1 MHRSGRP
8 RAGLV
13 TLSRSSPALACLLA
27 VTTLAHPG
35 RAAEGLW
42 CFNAPPTAQLQAEHG
57 FTPSAAWL
65 EHVQKSAVQIG
76 ASGAFVSKDGLL
88 LTNHH
93 VAYEHIQ
100 RLSTPERNLVATGFY
115 ARTRAAELRLQGL
128 SVQVLWEI
136 RDVTAEVQAAG
147 AGLDPAEAH
156 AARRRAMT
164 GLEDKV
170 SRETGLHAETV
181 TLYRGALHHL
191 YCYKRYDDVR
201 LVWCP
206 EAAAAYFGGDND
218 NFEYPRFC
226 VDACLMRVYE
236 HDAPVHPEHYLR
248 VSRTGVADG
257 ELVFVAGHPGRTERQ
272 RTISHLEFMRDVELP
287 LRLRELCRREV
298 QLEVFSGRS
307 VENARVALD
316 DLLGVRNSRKALTG
330 VYAGLLDPQV
340 MAAKRG
346 AEQQLRAAIGASE
359 AGLAARDAWD
369 QIAGAQQAY
378 AGFIARHRLLNRG
391 PRCELFSYAR
401 TLVRL
406 ADELPKPAP
415 ERLREYR
422 DTELPDVYQDL
433 HADRPVHPALETE
446 ALTSWFMAAAELLGG
461 DDPVVTKLLGGKAPA
476 ARAAELVNG
485 CHLAD
490 PQVRRQ
496 LADGGAAAVAAS
508 DDTLI
513 HFMREIDPDA
523 RAIRER
529 YENEVEGVEQDAYSR
544 LGIAQFGLFGQR
556 TYPDATGTLRLSFGT
571 VRGYEEDGRA
581 IPPFTN
587 VAGLLAR
594 AAERQDHPA
603 FRLAPTWQHRIDDL
617 PAETPLDFVC
627 TADIIGGNSG
637 SPVVNRA
644 GELVGLIFDGNIQS
658 LVWDIAYDDQQ
669 ARAVAVDVRGLLA
682 ALRKVYDAA
691 PLADELAR

>member
-1 MHRSGRP
+1 MHDSHRP
-8 RAGLV
+8 RIARVPASGVLPCLV
-13 TLSRSSPALACLLA
+13 ALVAIA
-27 VTTLAHPG
+27 QSA
-35 RAAEGLW
+35 RADEGLW
-42 CFNAPPTAQLQAEHG
+42 CFNAPPVAQLKADYG
-57 FTPSAAWL
+57 FMPSAAWL
-65 EHVQKSAVQIG
+65 EHLQKSAVQIG
-76 ASGAFVSKDGLL
+76 ASGSFVSKDGLL

-100 RLSTPERNLVATGFY
+100 RLSTPERNLVETGFY
-115 ARTRAAELRLQGL
+115 ARTRDAEPRLQGL

-147 AGLDPAEAH
+147 AGLEPAEAH
-156 AARRRAMT
+156 AARRRTMT
-164 GLEDKV
+164 ELEDKV

-181 TLYRGALHHL
+181 TLYRGALYHL

-226 VDACLMRVYE
+226 LDACLMRVYE
-236 HDAPVHPEHYLR
+236 HGAPVHPEHYLK
-248 VSRTGVADG
+248 VSQAGAADG

-272 RTISHLEFMRDVELP
+272 RTVRHLEFMRDVELP

-298 QLEVFSGRS
+298 QLEVFADRS
-307 VENARVALD
+307 AENARIGLD

-346 AEQQLRAAIGASE
+346 AEQQLQAAIGASE
-359 AGLAARDAWD
+359 AGMAARDAWD
-369 QIAGAQQAY
+369 QIAAAQRAY
-378 AGFIARHRLLNRG
+378 AGFIDRHRLLNRG
-391 PRCELFSYAR
+391 PRCELFNYAR

-433 HADRPVHPALETE
+433 DAERPVHPALETE
-446 ALTSWFMAAAELLGG
+446 ALRSWFMAAAELLGG
-461 DDPVVTKLLGGKAPA
+461 DDPLVTKLLGGEAPA
-476 ARAAELVNG
+476 ARAAELVRG

-490 PQVRRQ
+490 PKVRQQ
-496 LADGGAAAVAAS
+496 LAEGGAAAIAAS
-508 DDTLI
+508 DDALI

-523 RAIRER
+523 RAIRKR
-529 YENEVEGVEQDAYSR
+529 YEDEVEGVEQDAYSR
-544 LGIAQFGLFGQR
+544 LGIARFDLFGQS
-556 TYPDATGTLRLSFGT
+556 TYPDATGTLRLAFGK
-571 VRGYEEDGRA
+571 VRGYTQEGQA
-581 IPPFTN
+581 IPPFTH
-587 VAGLLAR
+587 VAGLFAR
-594 AAERQDHPA
+594 AAERHDHPA
-603 FRLAPTWQHRIDDL
+603 FRLATSWQRHKEDL
-617 PAETPLDFVC
+617 PADTPLDFVC

-669 ARAVAVDVRGLLA
+669 SRAVAVDVRGLLA

-691 PLADELAR
+691 PLADELGG